1 MKATL
6 TITDLTRMQGDRVCV
21 AGYLPDNTCVRP
33 VFAKGGLTEEWLRL
47 RGKVA
52 IRPFAIIEI
61 EFDMHGKLSMPLP
74 PHTEDRI
81 IDATHRVWRGTL
93 TPEERAEWC
102 AKTEDRDV
110 AAIFGA
116 AIHDEDGHFVLAG
129 DGTRSLG
136 TVRVKRLEEVHFS
149 PGANGRWQYR
159 LTFTDQSERQYRL
172 PVTDLAFRAYL
183 EYLRDQRAVPPA
195 TVAHRLTAI
204 LRKNPVFLRIG
215 LARGWERFPD
225 RCYVQITGVYSF
237 PDYLSGRCFADFVPA
252 SVPNDGF
259 LTKLARFLGAD

>member
-47 RGKVA
+47 RGNTA
-52 IRPFAIIEI
+52 IRPFAVI
-61 EFDMHGKLSMPLP
+61 EFDVLGKPSLPLP
-74 PHTEDRI
+74 PHTEDRT
-81 IDATHRVWRGTL
+81 IDSVHRIRRGVL

-102 AKTEDRDV
+102 AQAEECDV

-116 AIHDEDGHFVLAG
+116 TIHDEGGPFVLAG
-129 DGTRSLG
+129 EGTRSLG
-136 TVRVKRLEEVHFS
+136 TVRVKRLEAVQFS

-159 LTFTDQSERQYRL
+159 LDFTDQSGQRYRL
-172 PVTDLAFRAYL
+172 PVTDLAFRTYL
-183 EYLRDQRAVPPA
+183 DYLRDRRAVPPDM
-195 TVAHRLTAI
+195 VAHRLTAI
-204 LRKNPVFLRIG
+204 LRANPVFLRIG
-215 LARGWERFPD
+215 LARGWERHPD

-237 PDYLSGRCFADFVPA
+237 PDYLSGRCFADFA
-252 SVPNDGF
+252 LAATDDGF
-259 LTKLARFLGAD
+259 LAKLARFFGVS

>member
-1 MKATL
+1 MKAML

-33 VFAKGGLTEEWLRL
+33 IFAKGGLTEEWLHV

-52 IRPFAIIEI
+52 TRPFAVI
-61 EFDMHGKLSMPLP
+61 EFDMQGKPSMPLP

-81 IDATHRVWRGTL
+81 IDPAHRIRRGTL

-102 AKTEDRDV
+102 AKAEDRDV

-129 DGTRSLG
+129 EGARSLG
-136 TVRVKRLEEVHFS
+136 TVRVKRLEEVQFS
-149 PGANGRWQYR
+149 PGTNGRWQYR
-159 LTFTDQSERQYRL
+159 LGFTDQSGQRYHL
-172 PVTDLAFRAYL
+172 PVTDLAFRVYL
-183 EYLRDQRAVPPA
+183 DYLRDQRAVSPIS
-195 TVAHRLTAI
+195 VAHRLTAI
-204 LRKNPVFLRIG
+204 LQKNPVFLRIG
-215 LARGWERFPD
+215 LARGWERYPD

-237 PDYLSGRCFADFVPA
+237 PDYLSGRCFADFAPPA
-252 SVPNDGF
+252 VTDNG
-259 LTKLARFLGAD
+259 LIAKLARFLGAE